1 VWQFLLQVNRFYTFS
16 EVKKGLD
23 LHNQQV
29 TNSLSRL
36 EEKGLI
42 LRDVQFYGHK
52 PRNVYLGLD
61 PEDSRLKVKV
71 VDNHGTLWTTITW
84 EENDGSSIS
93 IVGIDLGELTNYI
106 KQERDELILKWP
118 EWINVLAEQGKV
130 TFSDYSDSGLS

>member
-1 VWQFLLQVNRFYTFS
+1 MWRFLLQENRFYTFS

-52 PRNVYLGLD
+52 PSNVYLGLD

-71 VDNHGTLWTTITW
+71 VNNHGTLWTTITW
-84 EENDGSSIS
+84 EENDGSSSS
-93 IVGIDLGELTNYI
+93 IVGIDLGELANYI
-106 KQERDELILKWP
+106 KQERDELILEWP
-118 EWINVLAEQGKV
+118 EWIKVFAELGKV
-130 TFSDYSDSGLS
+130 TFSDSTWQ